1 MSLISKSGIS
11 RRGFLGGGMAAAAAT
26 LLSACRGKKD
36 KDDESKGATGEPQVL
51 TDDSKIIDALDEY
64 ESVDTTLTA
73 AYTWNLPVGTVPFYS
88 QGSFFRVSCHAS
100 VQAGFGRGLRVLRR
114 ACGHGGV
121 LLGRDQLLFVC
132 LVFVCSGFCRGP
144 GLWRSAKDRPRQR
157 RLGAPDVF
165 AVWRVR
171 NLAKD
176 AQFLW
181 IEEHVFQ

>member
-26 LLSACRGKKD
+26 LLSACSGKKD

-88 QGSFFRVSCHAS
+88 QGSWSAAMFAPESAATPNSIGVFSLSSGSPVT
-100 VQAGFGRGLRVLRR
+100 LRSKPV
-114 ACGHGGV
+114 
-121 LLGRDQLLFVC
+121 
-132 LVFVCSGFCRGP
+132 
-144 GLWRSAKDRPRQR
+144 
-157 RLGAPDVF
+157 LGAGY
-165 AVWRVR
+165 
-171 NLAKD
+171 
-176 AQFLW
+176 
-181 IEEHVFQ
+181 